1 MILVSII
8 FYHLTKN
15 NNDISYYYTDT
26 SYEIR
31 KEKPMELHALGL
43 NYSHDGSFDIRRPNG
58 SGDNLLLIFKSSA
71 VVRLHG
77 REYSVSP
84 DSAILYKKALSR
96 YTVPARVFTLT
107 TGFISIATICS
118 PVTIHSHMIRFLC
131 YQTQRKLRISYP
143 P

>member
-1 MILVSII
+1 
-8 FYHLTKN
+8 
-15 NNDISYYYTDT
+15 
-26 SYEIR
+26 
-31 KEKPMELHALGL
+31 MELHALGL

-84 DSAILYKKALSR
+84 DSAILYKKGTEQIYRACK
-96 YTVPARVFTLT
+96 
-107 TGFISIATICS
+107 GFYINHWLHATIRS
-118 PVTIHSHMIRFLC
+118 PVTINSHMIRFLC
-131 YQTQRKLRISYP
+131 YQTQRKLRTSYP

>member
-1 MILVSII
+1 
-8 FYHLTKN
+8 
-15 NNDISYYYTDT
+15 
-26 SYEIR
+26 
-31 KEKPMELHALGL
+31 MELHALGL

-84 DSAILYKKALSR
+84 DSAILYKKGTEQIYRACKGFYINHWLH
-96 YTVPARVFTLT
+96 FDCDDTLT
-107 TGFISIATICS
+107 RDYSLPYDTI
-118 PVTIHSHMIRFLC
+118 LC

>member
-1 MILVSII
+1 
-8 FYHLTKN
+8 
-15 NNDISYYYTDT
+15 
-26 SYEIR
+26 
-31 KEKPMELHALGL
+31 MELHALGL

>member
-1 MILVSII
+1 
-8 FYHLTKN
+8 
-15 NNDISYYYTDT
+15 
-26 SYEIR
+26 
-31 KEKPMELHALGL
+31 MELHALGL

-84 DSAILYKKALSR
+84 DSAILYKKGTEQIYRACK
-96 YTVPARVFTLT
+96 
-107 TGFISIATICS
+107 GFYINHWLHLIATIRS